1 METKLE
7 IEIYDFYKIMSEN
20 HILLIYQG
28 LFDQE
33 MIKSV
38 LSMTEKKL
46 TQENVDESIRKKLFN
61 IMVEGLQNICKHQ
74 ITIPEINENPMLII
88 SQSEEHFFIITGNLL
103 TNNKIG
109 IIEPK
114 INQVNNLDKDELKE
128 LYKKA
133 RLNSTISEVGG
144 AGLGFIDIAR
154 KSGNKIDFKFYP
166 ITNEIS
172 FFVQSVKLNKNNPSN

>member
-1 METKLE
+1 METGLE

-20 HILLIYQG
+20 QILLIYQG
-28 LFDQE
+28 LFDQD

-46 TQENVDESIRKKLFN
+46 TQELVEESIKKRLFN

-74 ITIPEINENPMLII
+74 IKTGDSNENPMLII
-88 SQSEEHFFIITGNLL
+88 SQSNEFFFVITGNLIADG
-103 TNNKIG
+103 KIN
-109 IIEPK
+109 IVETK
-114 INQVNNLDKDELKE
+114 INQVNGLDKDELKE
-128 LYKKA
+128 LYKKS
-133 RLNSTISEVGG
+133 RLSSVISEVGG

-166 ITNEIS
+166 IGNGIS
-172 FFVQSVKLNKNNPSN
+172 FFVQSIKINKVN

>member
-1 METKLE
+1 MIDSGLE

-20 HILLIYQG
+20 QILLIYQG

-38 LSMTEKKL
+38 LHMTEKKL
-46 TQENVDESIRKKLFN
+46 TQELVEESIKKRLFN

-74 ITIPEINENPMLII
+74 IKTTDANENPILII
-88 SQSEEHFFIITGNLL
+88 SQSEEFFFVITGNLIANDK
-103 TNNKIG
+103 TNLV
-109 IIEPK
+109 ETK
-114 INQVNNLDKDELKE
+114 INQVNGMDKDQLKE

-133 RLNSTISEVGG
+133 RLNSVISEVGG

-166 ITNEIS
+166 ITTNMS
-172 FFVQSVKLNKNNPSN
+172 FFIQSIKINKNN

>member
-1 METKLE
+1 MMTTELE

-20 HILLIYQG
+20 QILLIYQG

-46 TQENVDESIRKKLFN
+46 TQEKVEELIKKKLFN

-74 ITIPEINENPMLII
+74 IRMNDVNENPMLII
-88 SQSEEHFFIITGNLL
+88 SQSDEFFFVITGNLIS
-103 TNNKIG
+103 NSKI
-109 IIEPK
+109 ETVASK
-114 INQVNNLDKDELKE
+114 INQVNGLDKDELKE

-133 RLNSTISEVGG
+133 RLNSTISDVGG

-154 KSGNKIDFKFYP
+154 KSGNKIDFKFYT
-166 ITNEIS
+166 INSEVS
-172 FFVQSVKLNKNNPSN
+172 FFIQSIKINKNS